1 MDNKYIL
8 EGESIITQS
17 NDKTVTVTNK
27 RVRYQASSSGKA
39 HIVSIMLEK
48 ISSIEIH
55 YKSKV
60 FILIIGILLAAAGLF
75 MGANNVGSAMI
86 LGLVLGG
93 LFILIYLLT
102 RKHVVSIASDGG
114 AIIYFQTK
122 GMKREV
128 LLDFINKIEKAKSEK
143 LSN

>member
-1 MDNKYIL
+1 MDYKYIL

-17 NDKTVTVTNK
+17 KDRMVTLTNY
-27 RVRYQASSSGKA
+27 RIRFQDTSSGRA

-55 YKSKV
+55 YKSYI
-60 FILIIGILLAAAGLF
+60 FLLIIGILLAAAGLF
-75 MGANNVGSAMI
+75 MGVNNMGRQMT

-93 LFILIYLLT
+93 LFILVYLRT

-114 AIIYFQTK
+114 AKINFETK
-122 GMKREV
+122 GMRREV
-128 LLDFINKIEKAKSEK
+128 LLDFINQIEKAKIENKS
-143 LSN
+143 

>member
-1 MDNKYIL
+1 
-8 EGESIITQS
+8 
-17 NDKTVTVTNK
+17 
-27 RVRYQASSSGKA
+27 SSGKA

-48 ISSIEIH
+48 VSSIEIH

-60 FILIIGILLAAAGLF
+60 LILIFGILLVSAGLI
-75 MGANNVGSAMI
+75 MGANNSGTPMI
-86 LGLVLGG
+86 FGLVLGG

-128 LLDFINKIEKAKSEK
+128 LLDFINKIEKAKNER
-143 LSN
+143 NH